1 MTPAVI
7 DGTGPVRR
15 RSAGAHRAANERR
28 AILAVMCAVML
39 WGGSAVA
46 IKAISVTGLVT
57 AFYRLWF
64 AIPLLWAVPLAQP
77 AIRAR
82 LTSRWFVACLVGGT
96 LFFLHQA
103 LFFTSLKL
111 TTVANVT
118 LIGAL
123 QPAIVLLAASP
134 LFDER
139 PTFTSVLWTAVAF
152 GGTVLVVLGARRSG
166 AWSLYGDTLAFAN
179 LFAFCGYFL
188 ASKYF
193 RRDVRA
199 LEYVIGMTTVSGV
212 WMLGAVLATGHDLAA
227 PRGWEWPVLFAIA
240 ALPGTLGHLLTNWAH
255 AHATALSISMI
266 LLAAPVVA
274 TVGAKVFLDEE
285 LSWMQALGGLIVLTA
300 ITIVIRSTPPETS
313 EELAES
319 AAETDAP

>member
-1 MTPAVI
+1 MSVAPQ
-7 DGTGPVRR
+7 RE
-15 RSAGAHRAANERR
+15 SNERR
-28 AILAVMCAVML
+28 AILAVACAVVL

-46 IKAISVTGLVT
+46 IKAVSASGLVT

-64 AIPLLWAVPLAQP
+64 AIPLLWAIPLIQP
-77 AIRAR
+77 AVRDR
-82 LTSRWFVACLVGGT
+82 LTSRWLVACLVGGT

-123 QPAIVLLAASP
+123 QPAVVLLAAGP

-139 PTFTSVLWTAVAF
+139 PTLRSVIWAAVAF
-152 GGTVLVVLGARRSG
+152 GGTVLIVLGARASA
-166 AWSLYGDTLAFAN
+166 AWSLYGDVLAFAN

-188 ASKYF
+188 ASKHF
-193 RRDVRA
+193 RRDVHT

-212 WMLGAVLATGHDLAA
+212 WMLGAALATGQDLAA
-227 PRGWEWPVLFAIA
+227 PDGWEWLVLFAIA
-240 ALPGTLGHLLTNWAH
+240 ALPGTLGHFLTNWAH

-266 LLAAPVVA
+266 LLAAPVIA
-274 TVGAKVFLDEE
+274 TLGATAVLGEQ
-285 LSWMQALGGLIVLTA
+285 LYPVQMIGGLIVLTA
-300 ITIVIRSTPPETS
+300 ITIVVRSTRPTTS

>member
-1 MTPAVI
+1 MTEQRDLAAE
-7 DGTGPVRR
+7 TE
-15 RSAGAHRAANERR
+15 RATNEGR
-28 AILAVMCAVML
+28 AILAVGCAVVL

-46 IKAISVTGLVT
+46 IKAVSVTGLVT

-64 AIPLLWAVPLAQP
+64 AIPLLWLIPLLQP
-77 AIRAR
+77 SVRER
-82 LTSRWFVACLVGGT
+82 LTSRWLGACLVGGT

-123 QPAIVLLAASP
+123 QPAVVLLAAGP
-134 LFDER
+134 LFNER
-139 PTFTSVLWTAVAF
+139 PTLASVLWAAVAF
-152 GGTVLVVLGARRSG
+152 GGTVLIVLGARASA
-166 AWSLYGDTLAFAN
+166 AWSLYGDALAFAN

-193 RRDVRA
+193 RRDVPA
-199 LEYVIGMTTVSGV
+199 LEYVIGMTTVAGV
-212 WMLGAVLATGHDLAA
+212 WMLAAAVATGQDLAA
-227 PRGWEWPVLFAIA
+227 PHGWEWLMLFAIA
-240 ALPGTLGHLLTNWAH
+240 ALPGTLGHFLTNWAH

-266 LLAAPVVA
+266 LLAAPVIA
-274 TVGAKVFLDEE
+274 TLGATLVLGEH
-285 LSWMQALGGLIVLTA
+285 LYAMQLLGGLIVLTA
-300 ITIVIRSTPPETS
+300 IGIVVRSTTPATA